1 MINIWLNSVLNNLV
15 YTFYTGLESGEDNS
29 GGGGDSHEG
38 DDYYGSVFH
47 HGGATFNVFP
57 DPSGHHDA
65 TGCSR
70 ADTKI
75 MNKLLSDSA
84 PYLFP
89 CTIEYSLI
97 CAAILFVMWKNI
109 ATEHEYYLSEV
120 KGKKSNAGAN
130 FWLPHNL

>member
-1 MINIWLNSVLNNLV
+1 MLNKKPSLCICISNKGLNIQRGSVNNLV
-15 YTFYTGLESGEDNS
+15 FTCDAGLESAED
-29 GGGGDSHEG
+29 GGDSHEG

-57 DPSGHHDA
+57 DPSGHHGA

-120 KGKKSNAGAN
+120 KGKI
-130 FWLPHNL
+130 